1 MLAVP
6 SGRYRYLSNR
16 AVSTALNI
24 RCLQPNLANG
34 PICQRCAHP
43 NVLNHYEACHN
54 RRFPSQSRHD
64 AVLAKIIETVR
75 KERWITREPLVA
87 QPPNSRRADVEIGTD
102 AVGFARDPLF
112 GLIDLKIKAVL
123 AQDTNGAR
131 TNAPE
136 GGTLT
141 RNVYNQIQAALD
153 VADATCRASYAP
165 LNLPQPVTPIV
176 MSSGGTLHP
185 TCYEFLKATVPDTER
200 RRQLRISISLSLV
213 RARAQVYDLARE

>member
-1 MLAVP
+1 M
-6 SGRYRYLSNR
+6 
-16 AVSTALNI
+16 
-24 RCLQPNLANG
+24 
-34 PICQRCAHP
+34 
-43 NVLNHYEACHN
+43 
-54 RRFPSQSRHD
+54 
-64 AVLAKIIETVR
+64 
-75 KERWITREPLVA
+75 
-87 QPPNSRRADVEIGTD
+87 
-102 AVGFARDPLF
+102 GFARDPLF

-153 VADATCRASYAP
+153 VADSACRASYAP

-185 TCYEFLKATVPDTER
+185 TCYEFLKATVPTRNVVANSALASPSPSSE
-200 RRQLRISISLSLV
+200 
-213 RARAQVYDLARE
+213 LARR